1 MIQIVE
7 YFDILK
13 SKWKSIVVITLS
25 FMLLFSV
32 YSIFFIKQQY
42 EANVKV
48 FVGKQQ
54 FQNVEQVYSNEEVLL
69 YQRLITTYS
78 EIVKSK
84 KLINNAITESKIN
97 LSKDKNAMPEVTVE
111 AALKNLSVQPIDETQ
126 ILQINYISNNA
137 QEGYDMLYSITENLI
152 AYSKEL
158 YPTVNIK
165 VLEQVSVEH
174 GNLMSKK
181 LMFTAIGLA
190 LGLAIGIGVIL
201 LIAYMDNTF
210 KNKKQLE
217 QELGISV
224 LGVIPEFIN

>member
-111 AALKNLSVQPIDETQ
+111 AALKKLSVQPIDETQ

-201 LIAYMDNTF
+201 LIAYIDNTF

-217 QELGISV
+217 QELEISV

>member
-97 LSKDKNAMPEVTVE
+97 LSKDKNTMPEVTVE

-201 LIAYMDNTF
+201 LIAYIDNTF

>member
-111 AALKNLSVQPIDETQ
+111 AALKNLSVHPIDGTQ

-201 LIAYMDNTF
+201 LIAYIDNTF

>member
-201 LIAYMDNTF
+201 LIAYIDNTF

>member
-97 LSKDKNAMPEVTVE
+97 LSKDKNDMPEVTVE
-111 AALKNLSVQPIDETQ
+111 AALKKLSVQPIDETQ

-201 LIAYMDNTF
+201 LIAYIDNTF